1 MPIPDFVRELRVLVG
16 THELWLSGV
25 SAVVLREVDGHHEVL
40 LVRRADNGAW
50 SPVAGIVD
58 PGEEPHDAAVRE
70 CLEETGVR
78 VEVERLVWVRAGERI
93 VYANGDR
100 ARNLSLTFRCR
111 WVSGQPYAADDENL
125 EAAWWPAHSLPP
137 MPGRFADRVAVALAD
152 EPECRL
158 GPLPAPGRPGS

>member
-1 MPIPDFVRELRVLVG
+1 MPIPEFVRELRELVG

-25 SAVVLREVDGHHEVL
+25 SAVVLREVDGQPEVL
-40 LVRRADNGAW
+40 LVRRTDNGAW

-100 ARNLSLTFRCR
+100 ARYLSLTFRCR
-111 WVSGQPYAADDENL
+111 WVSGQPYAADDEI
-125 EAAWWPAHSLPP
+125 SRPP
-137 MPGRFADRVAVALAD
+137 GGPRTPCRRCPG
-152 EPECRL
+152 
-158 GPLPAPGRPGS
+158 GSPTGSR